1 MPTGD
6 RLFELVITR
15 RRFADNLRMLTTS
28 LPACTAHVIVLAT
41 LLAGSPLAAQTVDEL
56 VARHIDARGGQNH
69 LKALQTIKIM
79 RTVATPFSNVRVII
93 YRKRPQLFRV
103 EQGPT
108 DAGAALIPRGV
119 NNSAAWDT
127 IQGKIVTRSEA
138 EATQTRELDADFD
151 GLLVDWKEKGHSVTL
166 DGKDSLPWGEAYK
179 LRVKTKGGAER
190 VVYLDAKT
198 YLERRQTGILKLPGG
213 RQFDVVI
220 DFDNYKEIDGVK
232 FPFDITEDRTGK
244 EPSLS
249 YVTYTE
255 KIEVNVPMDD
265 AMFSTPK

>member
-1 MPTGD
+1 MLMT
-6 RLFELVITR
+6 F
-15 RRFADNLRMLTTS
+15 LR
-28 LPACTAHVIVLAT
+28 ACTAGVIVLAAVV
-41 LLAGSPLAAQTVDEL
+41 AGSPLAAQTVDEI
-56 VARHIDARGGQNH
+56 VARHIEARGGQNR
-69 LKALQTIKIM
+69 LKALQTIKIT
-79 RTVATPFSNVRVII
+79 RTVATPFSNIRVII

-108 DAGAALIPRGV
+108 DAGAALLPRGV
-119 NNSAAWDT
+119 NSNTAWDT

-138 EATQTRELDADFD
+138 EATETRELDADFD
-151 GLLVDWKEKGHSVTL
+151 GLLVDWKEKGHTVTL
-166 DGKDSLPWGEAYK
+166 DGKQSLPWGEAYT
-179 LRVKTKGGAER
+179 LQVRTKGGAER
-190 VVYLDAKT
+190 VIYLDAKT

-220 DFDNYKEIDGVK
+220 DFDNYKEINGVK

-265 AMFSTPK
+265 AMFSAPK